1 MLGFIS
7 ALSAAV
13 ATMTLLMAVLLANV
27 LASAMEVEKN
37 KEKAL
42 LMGIKEKSTE
52 ETEELNNK
60 NIIVKSLTFSRDVLQ
75 VLDSKKVKS
84 VDIYC
89 TYGNNI
95 SFDSAM
101 TYTVYNTILIKRNTP
116 NASIKALK
124 PVEDNV
130 GVNACFLKGE
140 EHESK

>member
-37 KEKAL
+37 KDKAL
-42 LMGIKEKSTE
+42 LTGIKEKNTDESE
-52 ETEELNNK
+52 EFNNK
-60 NIIVKSLTFSRDVLQ
+60 NIMAKSLTFSREVLQ
-75 VLDSKKVKS
+75 VLDNKKVKS

-140 EHESK
+140 EYESK

>member
-1 MLGFIS
+1 
-7 ALSAAV
+7 
-13 ATMTLLMAVLLANV
+13 
-27 LASAMEVEKN
+27 MEVEKN
-37 KEKAL
+37 KDKAL
-42 LMGIKEKSTE
+42 LTGIKEKNTD
-52 ETEELNNK
+52 ETEEFNNK
-60 NIIVKSLTFSRDVLQ
+60 NIMAKSLTFSREVLQ
-75 VLDSKKVKS
+75 VLDNKKVKS

-140 EHESK
+140 EYESK